1 MTPASLTAWMARL
14 HFNKVRAASELGIAR
29 TTLDRYL
36 DGSVKIPR
44 VVELACKQIATDWMN
59 VTE

>member
-1 MTPASLTAWMARL
+1 MPPQSLTAWMARL

-36 DGSVKIPR
+36 DGSVTIPHYIA
-44 VVELACKQIATDWMN
+44 LACAAIAHGIPAIK
-59 VTE
+59 